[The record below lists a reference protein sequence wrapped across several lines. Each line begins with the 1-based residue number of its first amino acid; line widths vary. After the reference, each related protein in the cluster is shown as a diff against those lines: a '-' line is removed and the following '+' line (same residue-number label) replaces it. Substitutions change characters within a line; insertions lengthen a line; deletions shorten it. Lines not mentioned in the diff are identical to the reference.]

1 MFDAFISL
9 QQIEYGPGCSKSLRD
24 SALEDQIWPH
34 PALAAT
40 RPWGKSLLE
49 QKSSENGHPNLNPE
63 DPEPAEKT
71 GGC

>member
-1 MFDAFISL
+1 
-9 QQIEYGPGCSKSLRD
+9 
-24 SALEDQIWPH
+24 
-34 PALAAT
+34 LAAT

-71 GGC
+71 GGCWDILIIFIHRYK